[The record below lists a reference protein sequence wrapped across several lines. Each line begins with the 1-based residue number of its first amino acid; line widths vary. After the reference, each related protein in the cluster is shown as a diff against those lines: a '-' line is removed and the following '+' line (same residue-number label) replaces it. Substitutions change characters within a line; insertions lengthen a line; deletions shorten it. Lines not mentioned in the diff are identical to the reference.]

1 MQITY
6 KCKFVQQNTKYNS
19 HLSEIRK
26 NAGLSPLRLNPAF
39 FFFSQSYATVAFQ
52 DFLSFLLVLSYG
64 GSANPILFAEDLDA
78 AGGDAHFSETS
89 LMERYFIRTSWALD
103 IQLH

>member
-1 MQITY
+1 MNVVYIFKSGPLNIFPALDPRVRRFLGVLRY
-6 KCKFVQQNTKYNS
+6 PPGAS
-19 HLSEIRK
+19 DHD
-26 NAGLSPLRLNPAF
+26 NAGDAP
-39 FFFSQSYATVAFQ
+39 
-52 DFLSFLLVLSYG
+52 
-64 GSANPILFAEDLDA
+64 LFAEDLDA